1 MFMSKD
7 IFRIAKVEDAPQ
19 FLELL
24 SSAFKP
30 VGELGINWPSTNA
43 TIEMVTENIKNSTA
57 IVLERDGKLIST
69 ITIRFPWESTQP
81 VSGYPFVWWFATAPH
96 LAGQGVGNKL
106 LKYVE
111 DMLRNTFKAPA
122 YTLGTSGRK
131 HPWLLEMY
139 KRKGYQEYFQHE
151 NDGDIGILMY
161 KVLIPERFDA
171 AILGAPPFEDKDK
184 ELKKSSV

>member
-1 MFMSKD
+1 MSRD
-7 IFRIAKVEDAPQ
+7 IFRIATEEDAPA

-30 VGELGINWPSTNA
+30 LGEMGIDWPSTNA
-43 TIEMVTENIKNSTA
+43 TLEMVTENITQSVA
-57 IVLERDGKLIST
+57 VVLERDGRLIST

-81 VSGYPFVWWFATAPH
+81 VSGYPFVWWFATAPD
-96 LAGQGVGNKL
+96 LAGQGIGNKL
-106 LKYVE
+106 LDYVE
-111 DMLRNTFKAPA
+111 NTLLRQTYKAPA

-139 KRKGYQEYFQHE
+139 ERKGYTKYIERETE
-151 NDGDIGILMY
+151 NGDLGVLMY

-171 AILGAPPFEDKDK
+171 AILGTPPEEEKV
-184 ELKKSSV
+184 ETAST